1 MKLLETYILRRVGQ
15 MFLVALL
22 PVLAIIW
29 TTQVLQRINLI
40 TDSGQSIGTFAK
52 LATMILPS
60 IIPVVLPFALVIAI
74 TQTLTTMNND
84 SELTVIDAAGARR
97 SVLIR
102 PILLLAA
109 VISVFSFFVDNVV
122 EPRAKTVVRQM
133 IAETYAD
140 LLSSVIEEKTFRK
153 LDEGLYVQISK
164 RMAGRMLKGLFVADE
179 RDPAYELIY
188 YAKEGAVDDTGTT
201 LIMHQGEVHR
211 KTPDGNV
218 SVINFDSY
226 SFDLSDMTEN
236 RGQATLRASDRDL
249 WFLFNPDPADK
260 DYTIRPQSYR
270 AELHRRLTD
279 WILPVVFALFSL
291 AIAGDARSHREAR
304 LHPMV
309 SALAYAFAMRWAAF
323 YAANQIDTD
332 PEYIVVL
339 YAIPIVSSIVSI
351 VFLGLHKRLV
361 MPSFIRDRIS
371 SFWRGMQERLLAA
384 TGRTGGGAAQ

>member
-29 TTQVLQRINLI
+29 TTQVLQRINLV
-40 TDSGQSIGTFAK
+40 TDSGQSIGSFAK

-201 LIMHQGEVHR
+201 LIMLAPEIP
-211 KTPDGNV
+211 PDWKPLVEQAKGNTTGTRVTDKGVEYLAICSQRQV
-218 SVINFDSY
+218 SDDQAAEMVFRQE
-226 SFDLSDMTEN
+226 DLDKSKAGKKDAGPENEN
-236 RGQATLRASDRDL
+236 RKKYLDELRKKAQI
-249 WFLFNPDPADK
+249 A
-260 DYTIRPQSYR
+260 YR
-270 AELHRRLTD
+270 
-279 WILPVVFALFSL
+279 
-291 AIAGDARSHREAR
+291 
-304 LHPMV
+304 
-309 SALAYAFAMRWAAF
+309 
-323 YAANQIDTD
+323 
-332 PEYIVVL
+332 
-339 YAIPIVSSIVSI
+339 
-351 VFLGLHKRLV
+351 
-361 MPSFIRDRIS
+361 
-371 SFWRGMQERLLAA
+371 
-384 TGRTGGGAAQ
+384 